1 MLRNTHGRP
10 LGAATTRAGAPR
22 SPSPQRGEVVLL
34 DWAFVGDGALGE
46 DIGNLVRASVLDLL
60 LAHELLDQLD
70 ERLTSAYLDGLREA
84 ALGR

>member
-1 MLRNTHGRP
+1 MFRNTSRSACP
-10 LGAATTRAGAPR
+10 NSLGLASESAAN
-22 SPSPQRGEVVLL
+22 L
-34 DWAFVGDGALGE
+34 GDGTLGE
-46 DIGNLVRASVLDLL
+46 DIGNLVPASVLDLL